1 MKLRSLLLVG
11 LGLAV
16 AMATGC
22 SLLLVSD
29 ETTGGGESPL
39 RAALASPDAVTL
51 DIFWANLPAEGYEF
65 DARLWRFVQ
74 EDRVDPELRGRLMQ
88 NGLRAGVVGGAPPEV
103 IVRMLDPQGKKRR
116 QAKLKQEQSS
126 EVSEDTDDP
135 AAEQDQTVAALNQQT
150 GVRARTTQVR
160 PGEPVVVQAS
170 KVYDE
175 AIILHADRTG
185 ETYRQVQAIYSLE
198 VHREPTGAYSLRVT
212 PELHMGSPRAEW
224 VRDETNMIAY
234 QKMEREKQAFDDL
247 RIEAPLVVGEM
258 LLVTS
263 LPDASSRLG
272 RYFHEAEDSPEGR
285 RKAIL
290 VRLTGA
296 PPDPAFGA
304 ERDAR

>member
-1 MKLRSLLLVG
+1 MKVRSYTPLVV
-11 LGLAV
+11 LFA

-22 SLLLVSD
+22 SLLLLPD
-29 ETTGGGESPL
+29 EPIGGESPL
-39 RAALASPDAVTL
+39 RPARSSADAVTL
-51 DIFWANLPAEGYEF
+51 DIFWANLPADGPEF
-65 DARLWRFVQ
+65 DSRLWRFVQ

-103 IVRMLDPQGKKRR
+103 IVRMLDPQGKKRK
-116 QAKLKQEQSS
+116 QAQQDEPSAPD
-126 EVSEDTDDP
+126 EDDGS
-135 AAEQDQTVAALNQQT
+135 VATLNEQT

-160 PGEPVVVQAS
+160 PGEPVVVHAS

-185 ETYRQVQAIYSLE
+185 ETYRRVQAIYSLE
-198 VHREPTGAYSLRVT
+198 VHREPTGAYSVRLT
-212 PELHMGSPRAEW
+212 PELHMGEPRTEW

-234 QKMEREKQAFDDL
+234 QKLEREKRVFDEL

-290 VRLTGA
+290 VRLTGT